1 MKRTIR
7 TIFVLLATLLLA
19 AGCAPTAPPS
29 APPPPFPAADMEAP
43 IKDSA
48 LLCNTSA
55 RVTPWKS
62 IKVPE
67 SYRPVD
73 VALAADRVWVL
84 LIPPALVSLPRE
96 GEPGQPMFS
105 IPAGEADWSAIDT
118 DPVDGSLWIASSNA
132 YRLVHVTADG
142 KQRRIELKRVQG
154 AGGLRQLRIG
164 RERIYAVPVCAD
176 EALWIFNREGALVDY
191 SFEAAERIADVDS
204 TRAVNLAHACPT
216 VFMARGNAGEVMALD
231 PEDVKLYRAGQ
242 GKVWEAVGGP
252 YDLELPGRYTDPTD
266 LRKVKLESGGDTYY
280 LPDLVSRLFL
290 HGESPMLLGS
300 GVYDGKTFRGT
311 LLYRVEAN
319 TLRPSVEVCGR
330 QMLIDVE
337 SDAEGYAAI
346 TGREV
351 IVGGFGG

>member
-1 MKRTIR
+1 MNRTVR
-7 TIFVLLATLLLA
+7 TIFALLATLSLA
-19 AGCAPTAPPS
+19 AGCAPTTQPS
-29 APPPPFPAADMEAP
+29 VPPPFPAADIETPVEDA
-43 IKDSA
+43 A
-48 LLCNTSA
+48 LLCNSSA
-55 RVTPWKS
+55 RTTSWKS

-67 SYRPVD
+67 SHRPVD
-73 VALAADRVWVL
+73 VALTADRVRVL
-84 LIPPALVSLPRE
+84 LAPPALVSLPRQ
-96 GEPGQPMFS
+96 GEAGQPTFS
-105 IPAGEADWSAIDT
+105 VPGGEADWSAIDT

-154 AGGLRQLRIG
+154 EGGLRQIRIG

-176 EALWIFNREGALVDY
+176 EALWIFNREGELVDY
-191 SFEAAERIADVDS
+191 SFEASERMADLDS
-204 TRAVNLAHACPT
+204 TRAVNLAHACPV

-242 GKVWEAVGGP
+242 GKAWDAVGGP
-252 YDLELPGRYTDPTD
+252 YDLEPPGRYTNTAN
-266 LRKVKLESGGDTYY
+266 LRKVELEGGGKAYY

-300 GVYDGKTFRGT
+300 GVYERNALRGT
-311 LLYRVEAN
+311 LLYRVDGN

-330 QMLIDVE
+330 QLLIDVE
-337 SDAEGYAAI
+337 SDGEGYAAI
-346 TGREV
+346 TGRDL